1 MKRNFLLF
9 LGVLVSIILVVN
21 STKRILTFRATSM
34 KVTEV
39 QTRLDELRRE
49 NEALKK
55 ELEYKKSD
63 EFAEE
68 EIRNKLGM
76 VKEGETVV
84 IIPKEED
91 QPSSAKAIEGKQK
104 PNWEKWRDLFFGS

>member
-49 NEALKK
+49 NEAFKK

-68 EIRNKLGM
+68 EIRNKLGL
-76 VKEGETVV
+76 VKEGESVV
-84 IIPKEED
+84 IIPKEENPQLTTD
-91 QPSSAKAIEGKQK
+91 SGQLTK

>member
-9 LGVLVSIILVVN
+9 LGVLISIILVVN

-34 KVTEV
+34 KVTEA
-39 QTRLDELRRE
+39 QTRLEQLRRE

-63 EFAEE
+63 EFAEG
-68 EIRNKLGM
+68 EIRNKLGLI
-76 VKEGETVV
+76 KEGETVV

-91 QPSSAKAIEGKQK
+91 QQVTTDNGQLTK
-104 PNWEKWRDLFFGS
+104 PNWEKWRDLFFGT

>member
-9 LGVLVSIILVVN
+9 LGILVSIILVVN
-21 STKRILTFRATSM
+21 STKRILTFRATAL
-34 KVTEV
+34 KVSEA
-39 QTRLDELRRE
+39 QTRLEQLRKE
-49 NEALKK
+49 NEAFKK

-63 EFAEE
+63 EYAEG
-68 EIRNKLGM
+68 EIRNKLGL

-84 IIPKEED
+84 IIPKEDD
-91 QPSSAKAIEGKQK
+91 QKVTTDNGQLTK